1 MRAATGG
8 RPYED
13 NSVDVV
19 GHDDKRV
26 NVGARIKHRQFVP
39 NTLNHLARTIQSHGP
54 IDDLAE
60 KARSGLHAEGD
71 EIRPRPGIVIT
82 LQAKG
87 PAMVPIRVKCQDTAL
102 PVYPGFPRFTCSLSD
117 TGPQPLRA
125 PLERSS

>member
-39 NTLNHLARTIQSHGP
+39 NLLDHQARIIQPHDP

-60 KARSGLHAEGD
+60 KARSALHAEGD
-71 EIRPRPGIVIT
+71 GIRPRPGIVIT
-82 LQAKG
+82 LQAEG
-87 PAMVPIRVKCQDTAL
+87 PAMVPIRVKCQDTASLCTRL
-102 PVYPGFPRFTCSLSD
+102 PEIYQLLSD
-117 TGPQPLRA
+117 REFPPLRA
-125 PLERSS
+125 PLGRSS